1 MTNPLLRVPLPVAG
15 LLALA
20 VAMGIGRFAFT
31 PILPLMQADA
41 GLTLAQGG
49 WLASA
54 NYLGYLVG
62 ALTITRISWSAE
74 TLLRAGLWL
83 VVITTTAMGV
93 DSSWSGWLIWRF
105 LAGLASGWVMVS
117 TAALCIARLTAAGKG
132 RQSGIVFSGV
142 GCGIM
147 FAGLA
152 CMALALLQ
160 QSSARIWLW
169 MGAAALAGLLG
180 ASMMWRLPP
189 APTADN
195 PAAAPATAAQAGAGL
210 RAPGL
215 HWGLIICYG
224 FFGFGYILP
233 ATFLPAQARL
243 LIADPL
249 VFGLTWPVF
258 GLAAAVSTLI
268 SSRLGQRFT
277 QLQIWAGAQVVMGV
291 GVFLPVV
298 WHGLP
303 ALIIAAI
310 CVGGTVLV
318 ITAAGLQEAQIVVG
332 PATARKQMAAMTASF
347 ALGQLVGPLLF
358 SSINSL
364 FGASLEF
371 ALLLGA
377 LLLAIGIVPLLR
389 LRRTLEPA

>member
-1 MTNPLLRVPLPVAG
+1 MSNPLLRVPLPVAG

-62 ALTITRISWSAE
+62 ALTVTRISWSAE

-83 VVITTTAMGV
+83 VVITTAAMGV
-93 DSSWSGWLIWRF
+93 DASWSGWLLWRF
-105 LAGLASGWVMVS
+105 IAGLASGWTFVGTS
-117 TAALCIARLTAAGKG
+117 SLCIARLSAAGRG

-169 MGAAALAGLLG
+169 LGAAALLGLLG
-180 ASMMWRLPP
+180 ASMMWRLPAP
-189 APTADN
+189 AGTAPD
-195 PAAAPATAAQAGAGL
+195 PGQAAPAPAAAQAG
-210 RAPGL
+210 RL

-258 GLAAAVSTLI
+258 GLAAAISTLI
-268 SSRLGQRFT
+268 SARLGQRFT
-277 QLQIWAGAQVVMGV
+277 QLQIWAGAQIVMGV
-291 GVFLPVV
+291 GVLMPVL
-298 WHGLP
+298 WNGLP
-303 ALIIAAI
+303 ALIIAAV

-332 PATARKQMAAMTASF
+332 PATVRKQMAAMTASF
-347 ALGQLVGPLLF
+347 ALGQLVGPLFF

-364 FGASLEF
+364 FGASLNL
-371 ALLLGA
+371 ALFLGA
-377 LLLAIGIVPLLR
+377 LLLVVGVVPLLR